1 MERERQL
8 EQERTRIAHDLH
20 DDGGAGLTEIAVQT
34 DWLRRDVERLHGAE
48 ITGRADVESVVCSP
62 IRL

>member
-1 MERERQL
+1 LRGESN
-8 EQERTRIAHDLH
+8 
-20 DDGGAGLTEIAVQT
+20 GGAGLTEIAVQT

-48 ITGRADVESVVCSP
+48 ITGRADVESVACSP